1 MNTSWFAATVPLLV
15 GAAICGVAQAQESDG
30 VRCENMLLGAV
41 LLQDA
46 AAVKSLL
53 EQGEGGERRT
63 MIRMAASLGC
73 NRSNRGAGRPAC

>member
-15 GAAICGVAQAQESDG
+15 GAAICGAAQAQESDG
-30 VRCENMLLGAV
+30 VRRENMLLGAV

-53 EQGEGGERRT
+53 EQGEGGERRAMT
-63 MIRMAASLGC
+63 RMAASLGC
-73 NRSNRGAGRPAC
+73 NRASRGAGRPAC